1 MSDVRLIA
9 ALGNP
14 GPQYAA
20 SRHNAGWMAAEAF
33 AAARGLKWKKSV
45 LANAE
50 LAEFIEEGLS
60 VRQTEA
66 LLRKGPAATQAKSK
80 RLASEEELA
89 VVADLEKR
97 LKATLNTKVSIAHS
111 AKGGKMTIYY
121 RSNAELEGV
130 LKRMGV

>member
-1 MSDVRLIA
+1 
-9 ALGNP
+9 
-14 GPQYAA
+14 
-20 SRHNAGWMAAEAF
+20 MAAEAF

-89 VVADLEKR
+89 VVADLEKNASRPR
-97 LKATLNTKVSIAHS
+97 LTQKFRLRIQPKEE
-111 AKGGKMTIYY
+111 K
-121 RSNAELEGV
+121 
-130 LKRMGV
+130 